1 MPALGKAGGIRP
13 VRRIAVDH
21 WGGRVGSSV
30 SVTFRRRQTVD
41 FFQTWFLRDGGRRVF
56 VQWAPVATEVKLLVD
71 IDVLIPEDFP
81 RVS

>member
-21 WGGRVGSSV
+21 
-30 SVTFRRRQTVD
+30 VD